1 MASEDWNTEASL
13 ALEQP
18 MTVVPE
24 LPEIKLFGRWSCG
37 DVQIS
42 DMSLEVLVY
51 RCSILYLILK
61 LFILQHF
68 SLLMCFL
75 GLHCC

>member
-18 MTVVPE
+18 LTVVPE

-51 RCSILYLILK
+51 FCSELYLILK
-61 LFILQHF
+61 LFIVQHF
-68 SLLMCFL
+68 FI
-75 GLHCC
+75 HVFF